1 LILLG
6 LIFFSSLCSFLRKR
20 SNVDTTKNFN
30 DLFPEKA
37 WVIREGNRTRM
48 ESKNIVP
55 GDLIEIYPKERIPAD
70 IRIIKCDDMT
80 VNNFVI
86 TGKHSGFDLNALPST
101 EKPLEAKNLAF

>member
-1 LILLG
+1 
-6 LIFFSSLCSFLRKR
+6 
-20 SNVDTTKNFN
+20 
-30 DLFPEKA
+30 
-37 WVIREGNRTRM
+37 M

-101 EKPLEAKNLAF
+101 EKPLEAKNLAFWGTKCIKGSGLGVVFNTGDKTILSQINNILDAKINKESVLSNEMK